1 MAILQLGAVGTW
13 TACAMPVQPQPD
25 EATDIPAMTEAM
37 PAHET
42 GADWRPNAGG
52 GPLYP
57 FLPEADDQAFRP
69 NGDQASSI
77 AYQRWLM
84 RHRQWL
90 ASFRAGLVPVAPA
103 ASGAATAGRG
113 GSARSPAIAAGPYAT
128 ELEFVFVPLGPTAT
142 KKSSNA
148 DGVPVYETA
157 FVGWLAA
164 HFTDAGGVGEEPEFM
179 GNVGLNLVGS
189 FFELFIGDN
198 ELTLDDDGAVKV
210 VRVRIPLEQNRP
222 IVDLGH
228 FPDPLSGPFL
238 LPGLDAVRAETNLL
252 RGQIGNTSLPGQA
265 LAGAGAERRQ
275 PPPPREDEPEDQPR
289 EQRTLIGF
297 FLSILTDVA
306 TAPMTYLVFFVL
318 LCLWLVLRPRTA
330 PGQ

>member
-1 MAILQLGAVGTW
+1 
-13 TACAMPVQPQPD
+13 MPVQSQPD
-25 EATDIPAMTEAM
+25 EATDIPAMTEAV
-37 PAHET
+37 PADET
-42 GADWRPNAGG
+42 GDDWRPNAGG

-90 ASFRAGLVPVAPA
+90 ESFRAGLVPIAPA
-103 ASGAATAGRG
+103 GRGGATAGRG
-113 GSARSPAIAAGPYAT
+113 GRADGGGARGSAAAAGPYAT
-128 ELEFVFVPLGPTAT
+128 ELEFVFVPLGSTAT
-142 KKSSNA
+142 KKSSNGE
-148 DGVPVYETA
+148 GVPVYETA

-164 HFTDAGGVGEEPEFM
+164 HFTDAGGDGEEPEFM

-189 FFELFIGDN
+189 FFELFIGDE
-198 ELTLDDDGAVKV
+198 ELALDDDGAVRV

-222 IVDLGH
+222 IVDIGH
-228 FPDPLSGPFL
+228 FPDPLNGPFL
-238 LPGLDAVRAETNLL
+238 LPGLDAVRADTSLL

-265 LAGAGAERRQ
+265 LAGADGERRQ
-275 PPPPREDEPEDQPR
+275 PPPPRDNQPEDQPR

-297 FLSILTDVA
+297 FLAILTDVA

-330 PGQ
+330 SGH